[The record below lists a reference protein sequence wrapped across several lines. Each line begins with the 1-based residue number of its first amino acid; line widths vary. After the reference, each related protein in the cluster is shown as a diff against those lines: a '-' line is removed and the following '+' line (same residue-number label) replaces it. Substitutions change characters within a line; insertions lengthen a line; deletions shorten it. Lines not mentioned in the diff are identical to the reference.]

1 LGYSPS
7 GDYSSRSGTALH
19 PLAGLGY
26 AWRLEGRLVIDHYA
40 RRTWTIRPPP
50 CSEGG
55 SELVMASLSERRA
68 MRWSSSSLGLR
79 VRYSSTTRSAPVQHL
94 HPTHAPSTTSPSCP
108 RLLRRPHL
116 LCPDDGPGRHRLGH
130 QGHRRVR

>member
-1 LGYSPS
+1 
-7 GDYSSRSGTALH
+7 
-19 PLAGLGY
+19 GY
-26 AWRLEGRLVIDHYA
+26 ALRLEGRLVIDHYA
-40 RRTWTIRPPP
+40 RRTWKIRPPP

-79 VRYSSTTRSAPVQHL
+79 VRYSSTTRSATVQHL
-94 HPTHAPSTTSPSCP
+94 HRTHAPSTTSPSCP
-108 RLLRRPHL
+108 RL